1 MILHGPLVLTG
12 NAHRALAKA
21 ICASLDMPLGR
32 TEVSAFSNEN
42 IFVRICENV
51 RERDVFL
58 VQPGARPVNDS
69 IMELLI
75 MIDAARRASA
85 GRITAVIPYFAY
97 GRSDK
102 KDQPRVPITARLMAN
117 LLETAGANRIL
128 TMDLHAGQIQGFFNI
143 PTDEMTALRLLGDSF
158 RERNFQGVVVA
169 PDLGSA
175 KRARNMAEQLGAPL
189 ALCEK
194 RRIGNDDT
202 AQVLHLIGDVDG
214 QDALIIDD
222 EVDTAGTLVEV
233 AALLKRHGANDV
245 SAACTHGVLSGPA
258 MERIERSP
266 LDRLLITDSLP
277 MPEGASAKIE
287 SISVAPL
294 LGEAIQRIHTGR
306 SVGELFQ

>member
-1 MILHGPLVLTG
+1 
-12 NAHRALAKA
+12 
-21 ICASLDMPLGR
+21 MPLGR

-266 LDRLLITDSLP
+266 LDRLLVTDSLP

>member
-1 MILHGPLVLTG
+1 MTLPGPLIFTG
-12 NAHRALAKA
+12 NAHPALGEA
-21 ICASLDMPLGR
+21 ICRSLGIPMGR
-32 TEVSAFSNEN
+32 AEVSAFSNDN

-58 VQPGARPVNDS
+58 VQSGARPVNTS
-69 IMELLI
+69 FLELLI
-75 MIDAARRASA
+75 TIDAVRRASA

-102 KDQPRVPITARLMAN
+102 KDQPRVPITARLIAN
-117 LLETAGANRIL
+117 LLETAGASRIL

-143 PTDEMTALRLLGDSF
+143 PTDELTALGLLGDAVQAREF
-158 RERNFQGVVVA
+158 RGVVVA

-175 KRARNMAEQLGAPL
+175 KRARNMAERLGAPL

-194 RRIGNDDT
+194 RRVSNDDQ
-202 AQVLHLIGDVDG
+202 AQVLHLIGDVAG

-222 EVDTAGTLVEV
+222 EVDTAGTIVEV
-233 AALLKRHGANDV
+233 ATLLKGHGANVV

-258 MERIERSP
+258 LERLEHSA
-266 LDRLLITDSLP
+266 LNRLLVTDTLP
-277 MPEGASAKIE
+277 MHEPRSDKID

-294 LGEAIQRIHTGR
+294 LGEAIRRIHTGQ
-306 SVGELFQ
+306 SVGELFG

>member
-1 MILHGPLVLTG
+1 
-12 NAHRALAKA
+12 
-21 ICASLDMPLGR
+21 MPLGR